1 MAPALSELADRLSD
15 ALDTRVKVE
24 VGKQKGKI
32 VVEFASLE
40 DLQRIVTTMS
50 AEWAQSLTA

>member
-1 MAPALSELADRLSD
+1 
-15 ALDTRVKVE
+15 VE

-32 VVEFASLE
+32 VVEFASME

-50 AEWAQSLTA
+50 PDWAQSLTA